1 MIKNS
6 MRQYCYAHDHHE
18 RIVNVFNED
27 AMPGMEHKSLDFVR
41 TAPLCDVNYERAALR
56 LTIPAVIEL
65 SGGYMYT
72 SALACEYKD
81 FSPANYGLR

>member
-1 MIKNS
+1 MF
-6 MRQYCYAHDHHE
+6 YA
-18 RIVNVFNED
+18 D
-27 AMPGMEHKSLDFVR
+27 AMPVTEYKSLDFAR
-41 TAPLCDVNYERAALR
+41 TTPLYDVNYERTALG
-56 LTIPAVIEL
+56 LTTPAVIEL